1 MQKTIIVNDKTFTLI
16 KKVSEKVVTDVCK
29 WKELLESDLVCIESG
44 VVYFYKSISY
54 NEKIKNKNATPIS
67 S

>member
-54 NEKIKNKNATPIS
+54 NEKVKNKNATSVS